1 MQKVLFIVIYN
12 NLETL
17 NNFFLKSINSL
28 KLQNYQFKFKL
39 IDNTNN
45 LYKSA
50 SQCFNDHLTQIDSDF
65 IIFSHQDVFFYDNNF
80 ILNSLSFLKNNPNSL
95 VGAAGSKQGLV
106 YSNIKHGKGFDSAG
120 IFINKATKVQTLDEL
135 VLVAKKDFFSRCIFD
150 PITTF
155 DWHFYVADLCL
166 NASLNGFDSY
176 VIPANMY
183 HASKGQLS
191 INFFLTLKKIILKY
205 KHINNISTTCY
216 IYKKSFYNYYIKLN
230 IQIFLSFFKNF
241 IHEIIK

>member
-80 ILNSLSFLKNNPNSL
+80 ILNSLSFLKNNPNF
-95 VGAAGSKQGLV
+95 
-106 YSNIKHGKGFDSAG
+106 H
-120 IFINKATKVQTLDEL
+120 
-135 VLVAKKDFFSRCIFD
+135 R
-150 PITTF
+150 
-155 DWHFYVADLCL
+155 
-166 NASLNGFDSY
+166 
-176 VIPANMY
+176 
-183 HASKGQLS
+183 
-191 INFFLTLKKIILKY
+191 
-205 KHINNISTTCY
+205 
-216 IYKKSFYNYYIKLN
+216 
-230 IQIFLSFFKNF
+230 
-241 IHEIIK
+241 